1 MIATA
6 KQIASG
12 ARIIVDYARKIAQQC
27 TDARMKYNLEQSV
40 ELIPTLATQ
49 LTIISS
55 VKTAMPNDISAD
67 VMLVKNS
74 QNLME
79 AVIKTMREAEAACM
93 KGLASS
99 DDPEESEAVALAVNW
114 KKNLYQRRNMESVRA
129 PVGKKGLRR
138 MDKSA
143 STSSL
148 VDIIEKSRARS
159 IGSPPKR

>member
-1 MIATA
+1 
-6 KQIASG
+6 
-12 ARIIVDYARKIAQQC
+12 
-27 TDARMKYNLEQSV
+27 MKYNLEQSV

-93 KGLASS
+93 KVITISLN
-99 DDPEESEAVALAVNW
+99 VHF
-114 KKNLYQRRNMESVRA
+114 YRFI
-129 PVGKKGLRR
+129 VG
-138 MDKSA
+138 
-143 STSSL
+143 TCFF
-148 VDIIEKSRARS
+148 
-159 IGSPPKR
+159 